1 MITVQIASLTRLRID
16 ETASRAKS
24 LKEAILHS
32 AAVVV
37 REAGTTDPYVAIRQD
52 GVLRSILETAV
63 TSQPDTNTIL
73 YAAIVDTDGN
83 AVAHSESTLEGQP
96 TP

>member
-1 MITVQIASLTRLRID
+1 M
-16 ETASRAKS
+16 
-24 LKEAILHS
+24 
-32 AAVVV
+32 
-37 REAGTTDPYVAIRQD
+37 
-52 GVLRSILETAV
+52 LRSILETAV

-96 TP
+96 TPELEDLSNITDASWWRQLWFVFEERRYELARADSGR